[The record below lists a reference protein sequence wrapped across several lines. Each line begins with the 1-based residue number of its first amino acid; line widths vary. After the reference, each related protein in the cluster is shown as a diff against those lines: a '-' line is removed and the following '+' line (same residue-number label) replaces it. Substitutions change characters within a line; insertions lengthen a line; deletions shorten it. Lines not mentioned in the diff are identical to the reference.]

1 MDGGPLKRNDLMMM
15 IFYPE
20 NEITINI
27 YNFNA

>member
-15 IFYPE
+15 IFNLE